1 MFYLYSVIAVVFLLS
16 ASATMHGEDWNQW
29 RGADRNG
36 VAADSPRLISELP
49 DGGLQPA
56 WISAPVKSGGEGGW
70 GSPVVADG
78 RVYLFAHVREKVRD
92 LDPPQF
98 PALNEEQQ
106 AGLSEDELT
115 DYEQQRAEEEKAR
128 RRLQFQFRE
137 YLHCFDADSGET
149 LWSNESDSL
158 YTQFPQSGSPTVLD
172 GRVYILGAGRRAR
185 CIDAVSGEDVWEQT
199 LPGEFDGE
207 VYQSSLAVLNGIVV
221 ATADRLFGIDAG
233 SGAIVW
239 ESTAEQRG
247 VNHSSPAIWNSQ
259 EGPLVICNLDGGWTG
274 CFRPQDGSEVWRV
287 ESRAS
292 VATPVVS
299 GDRLI
304 TYGNN
309 RRAGLRCFAMTMDGA
324 QEQWAFQGTQDKGGS
339 PLVINGHV
347 YVQGESRLACVDL
360 ETGENVWVD
369 HLNLR
374 DPQYTSLAAA
384 DGKVFY
390 AYESLFCFEATP
402 SEFRPLF
409 DGRFEKTG
417 LMATEETFLSRIAA
431 EQGGESS
438 LEEAEQQLNE
448 RLGNP
453 PLGCASPAI
462 ADGRIYLRLRNAVA
476 CYDLRERPGF
486 AAGDERSSEY

>member
-1 MFYLYSVIAVVFLLS
+1 MFNSFPVAAIVLLLV
-16 ASATMHGEDWNQW
+16 ASPTTHGEDWNQW
-29 RGADRNG
+29 RGAHRDG

-49 DGGLQPA
+49 EGGLQPA
-56 WISAPVKSGGEGGW
+56 WISEPVKSGGEGGW

-106 AGLSEDELT
+106 AGLSEAELAE
-115 DYEQQRAEEEKAR
+115 YEQQRAEEEKER

-137 YLHCFDADSGET
+137 YLHCFDAESGET

-185 CIDAVSGEDVWEQT
+185 CIDAVSGENVWEQT

-207 VYQSSLAVLNGIVV
+207 FYQSSLAVLDGIVV
-221 ATADRLFGIDAG
+221 ATADRLFGIGAG
-233 SGAIVW
+233 SGAIIW

-247 VNHSSPAIWNSQ
+247 VNHSSPATWISP

-274 CFRPQDGSEVWRV
+274 CFRPQDGSELWRV
-287 ESRAS
+287 QSHAS
-292 VATPVVS
+292 VATPVVV
-299 GDRLI
+299 GDQLI

-324 QEQWAFQGTQDKGGS
+324 DEQWVFQGAQDKGGS
-339 PLVINGHV
+339 PLVFDGQV
-347 YVQGESRLACVDL
+347 YVQGESRVACVNL
-360 ETGENVWVD
+360 ETGEAAWVD
-369 HLNLR
+369 YLNLR

-390 AYESLFCFEATP
+390 AYESLICFEATAF
-402 SEFRPLF
+402 EFRPLF

-417 LMATEETFLSRIAA
+417 LMATEEMFRSRIAA
-431 EQGGESS
+431 EQDSDVSQEDI
-438 LEEAEQQLNE
+438 EKQLHE

-462 ADGRIYLRLRNAVA
+462 ADGRIYLRLRNTVA
-476 CYDLRERPGF
+476 CYDLRERPGIVAGEKR
-486 AAGDERSSEY
+486 AAD

>member
-1 MFYLYSVIAVVFLLS
+1 MSNSVLLKIT
-16 ASATMHGEDWNQW
+16 ATVLLMAAAATVQAEDWNQW
-29 RGADRNG
+29 RGADRDG
-36 VAADSPRLISELP
+36 VASESPRLISELP
-49 DGGLQPA
+49 EGGLQPA
-56 WISAPVKSGGEGGW
+56 WISEPVKSGGEGGW

-92 LDPPQF
+92 LDSPQF
-98 PALNEEQQ
+98 PALTEEQQ
-106 AGLSEDELT
+106 AELT
-115 DYEQQRAEEEKAR
+115 EEELAEYEQQRAAEEKER
-128 RRLQFQFRE
+128 RRLQFQYRE
-137 YLHCFDADSGET
+137 FLHCYDAVSGET
-149 LWSNESDSL
+149 LWSNESESL

-172 GRVYILGAGRRAR
+172 GRAYILGAGRRAR
-185 CIDAVSGEDVWEQT
+185 CIDALSGEDIWERT
-199 LPGEFDGE
+199 LPGEFDSE
-207 VYQSSLAVLNGIVV
+207 FYQSSLAVTNGIVV

-233 SGAIVW
+233 SGTILW

-247 VNHSSPAIWNSQ
+247 VNHSSPAIWNSP

-324 QEQWAFQGTQDKGGS
+324 EEQWIFQGAQDKGGS
-339 PLVINGHV
+339 PLVLDGQV

-360 ETGENVWVD
+360 ETGEDAWLD
-369 HLNLR
+369 YLNLR
-374 DPQYTSLAAA
+374 NPQYTSLAAA

-409 DGRFEKTG
+409 DGRFEKSG
-417 LMATEETFLSRIAA
+417 LLGTEEMFRNRIAA
-431 EQGGESS
+431 EQGGDGDTASA
-438 LEEAEQQLNE
+438 EEMDQLLNE

-453 PLGCASPAI
+453 PLGCASPAL

-476 CYDLRERPGF
+476 CYDLRDASAV
-486 AAGDERSSEY
+486 AAVE